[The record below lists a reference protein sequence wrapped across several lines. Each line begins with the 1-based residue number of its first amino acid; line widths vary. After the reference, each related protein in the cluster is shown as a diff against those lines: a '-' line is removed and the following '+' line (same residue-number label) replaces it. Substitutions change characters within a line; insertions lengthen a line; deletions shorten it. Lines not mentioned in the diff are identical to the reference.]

1 MSEKMLWPLPPRF
14 HKVTSPFGS
23 RIHPIKKEK
32 AFHSGVDIACDQGT
46 AIRAPFDGEVVKIW
60 MDYKNGGGLSM
71 KIEGEGIEIG
81 FCHLSKLEIGQGEE
95 FERGEVIAYSGG
107 TPRTY
112 GAGKS
117 TGPHLHMTCRMD
129 GHLVDPL
136 KAIEWGDW
144 F

>member
-1 MSEKMLWPLPPRF
+1 MNNKALWPLPPRC
-14 HKVTSPFGS
+14 HRVTSPFGD
-23 RIHPIKKEK
+23 RIHPITKEK
-32 AFHSGVDIACDQGT
+32 TFHSGVDIACDQGT
-46 AIRAPFDGEVVKIW
+46 AIRAPLNGIVTRIW
-60 MDYKNGGGLSM
+60 MDNKTGGGLSM
-71 KIEGEGIEIG
+71 KIECDGIEFG
-81 FCHLSKLEIGQGEE
+81 FCHLSKLDVEQGAEI
-95 FERGEVIAYSGG
+95 ERGEVLAYSGG

-117 TGPHLHMTCRMD
+117 TGPHLHLTCRMD